1 MMPED
6 YVIIGS
12 RVRRRRKELGLTQE
26 QLAEM
31 AAISTPFLGHIERGT
46 RKCSVETLVHI
57 AEALDVCICRL
68 IPQTHTCT
76 DGCDGFQ
83 LQQLNDAE
91 ERGNQPD
98 MHVVY

>member
-1 MMPED
+1 MTPVD

-12 RVRRRRKELGLTQE
+12 RVRRRRKESGLTQE

-57 AEALDVCICRL
+57 AGALDVCICRL
-68 IPQTHTCT
+68 IPQTHTCSAT
-76 DGCDGFQ
+76 DENALLIDEIKA
-83 LQQLNDAE
+83 LIISRTEKRSLSD
-91 ERGNQPD
+91 
-98 MHVVY
+98 